1 MWTECAIIRDMK
13 ESLRPTVWRTARAL
27 ANVNRL
33 KFLRA
38 VFAAKGTKG
47 VSVLA
52 DELGLS
58 VPTASVYLRALNA
71 RGLVDVKRES
81 SHVYYGCGGDR
92 SLPEAQSLQS
102 AFARMFAR
110 KDLPDDWPSRAIP
123 ILQAY
128 ANERRIEIVKTLAAN
143 GPLTFTALLRLAGIP
158 ETSLLRH
165 LSLLVEGGVVALDDK
180 RQYCVAKPKDALRS
194 TLLTMATGG

>member
-1 MWTECAIIRDMK
+1 MK
-13 ESLRPTVWRTARAL
+13 RQTANGSFQESR
-27 ANVNRL
+27 
-33 KFLRA
+33 
-38 VFAAKGTKG
+38 
-47 VSVLA
+47 S
-52 DELGLS
+52 
-58 VPTASVYLRALNA
+58 LNPHM
-71 RGLVDVKRES
+71 RGQAPHQS
-81 SHVYYGCGGDR
+81 GGDR

-110 KDLPDDWPSRAIP
+110 KDLPDDWPSRVIP

-165 LSLLVEGGVVALDDK
+165 LSLLVEGGVIALDGK
-180 RQYCVAKPKDALRS
+180 RQYCVTKPKDALRS

>member
-1 MWTECAIIRDMK
+1 MFGDIIPK
-13 ESLRPTVWRTARAL
+13 TLRPLPAFSQNSNPSAEQKIT
-27 ANVNRL
+27 
-33 KFLRA
+33 F
-38 VFAAKGTKG
+38 
-47 VSVLA
+47 
-52 DELGLS
+52 GLPIEPENIS
-58 VPTASVYLRALNA
+58 DSMDMSSCR
-71 RGLVDVKRES
+71 KR
-81 SHVYYGCGGDR
+81 
-92 SLPEAQSLQS
+92 
-102 AFARMFAR
+102 ARMFAR
-110 KDLPDDWPSRAIP
+110 KDLPDDWPSRVIP